1 MAQPK
6 EKIVATKDLV
16 SKAVMDLETWK
27 TEQKKKFNENLLN
40 IEAQH
45 LNLLGQEWKEREVE
59 REKVAQ
65 EKMAVMK
72 ALEEELRQ
80 ELEKIEIERREMKE
94 KSKGLEDEK
103 VNIETE
109 KTNVK
114 NNKVAVIDRLKN
126 QVREKETEISMK
138 NSEISL
144 LSQKVK
150 FLETEASRKTIRRT
164 SSGSAQEKQRS
175 EDSLALAPELNQVKG
190 NGLRKVKTLELKL
203 FLVKGRETLLDDK
216 FGPGQEGG

>member
-1 MAQPK
+1 MAQSK
-6 EKIVATKDLV
+6 EKLVATKDLV

-164 SSGSAQEKQRS
+164 SSGSAQEKQRP
-175 EDSLALAPELNQVKG
+175 EDSLTPELNQVKKG
-190 NGLRKVKTLELKL
+190 NWLMKLKH
-203 FLVKGRETLLDDK
+203 
-216 FGPGQEGG
+216 